1 MTGKKSVVIFVIVTV
16 FMIVLLVVYTIH
28 TFSRKP
34 ERIVDDEE
42 YNSYENY
49 KENNEVHEG
58 DVQDYELDK
67 DVNDMIEDIFK
78 RNEENK

>member
-1 MTGKKSVVIFVIVTV
+1 MTGKKRVIVFVVATV
-16 FMIVLLVVYTIH
+16 FMIVLLVIYTVR
-28 TFSRKP
+28 TFSKKP
-34 ERIVDDEE
+34 EQVVDSEE